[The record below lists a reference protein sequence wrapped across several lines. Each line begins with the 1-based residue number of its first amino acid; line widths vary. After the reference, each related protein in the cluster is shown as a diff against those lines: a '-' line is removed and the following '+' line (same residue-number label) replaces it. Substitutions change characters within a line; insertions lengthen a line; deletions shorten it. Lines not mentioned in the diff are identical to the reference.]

1 MYWFYWVTYFFFL
14 EKTLSEKETEARSLQ
29 EQTVQLQSE
38 LSRLRQDLQDRTTQ
52 EEQLRQQITEKDEKT
67 RKAIVAAKSKIAHL
81 AGNFMYMLRLELH
94 TKPIQD
100 RRKIKY
106 KREANI
112 VNLLDLL
119 NFNFFKTNFLIYVYS
134 CLFVCVH
141 VCTTCVSGIHRGQRR
156 C

>member
-119 NFNFFKTNFLIYVYS
+119 NFNFFKTNFLI
-134 CLFVCVH
+134 CV
-141 VCTTCVSGIHRGQRR
+141 
-156 C
+156 

>member
-1 MYWFYWVTYFFFL
+1 MYWFYSVTWYFFFL
-14 EKTLSEKETEARSLQ
+14 EKTLSEKETEARNLQ

-81 AGNFMYMLRLELH
+81 AGNFMYMLRFELH

-100 RRKIKY
+100 RCKIKC
-106 KREANI
+106 KREASI
-112 VNLLDLL
+112 VNL
-119 NFNFFKTNFLIYVYS
+119 
-134 CLFVCVH
+134 
-141 VCTTCVSGIHRGQRR
+141 
-156 C
+156 

>member
-106 KREANI
+106 KEKPI
-112 VNLLDLL
+112 L
-119 NFNFFKTNFLIYVYS
+119 
-134 CLFVCVH
+134 
-141 VCTTCVSGIHRGQRR
+141 
-156 C
+156 